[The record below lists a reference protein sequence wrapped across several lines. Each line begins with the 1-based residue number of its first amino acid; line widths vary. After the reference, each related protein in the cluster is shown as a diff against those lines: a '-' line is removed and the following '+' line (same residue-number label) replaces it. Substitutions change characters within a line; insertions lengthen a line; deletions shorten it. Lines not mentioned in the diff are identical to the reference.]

1 MEFKLTINDG
11 ARAYKHVVKE
21 PEAAVFVGM
30 KIGDKIKG
38 DSLGIPGYEFIIT
51 GGSDNAG
58 FPMKKG
64 IQGNDRVKMLVKD
77 KKGCSRRKTVMG
89 SMISESISQINL
101 KVSKKGG
108 KELTEYVKA
117 GEEKKE
123 GKK

>member
-11 ARAYKHVVKE
+11 AKAYKHVIKE
-21 PEAAVFVGM
+21 PEAAVFLGL

-38 DSLGIPGYEFIIT
+38 DGIGIPGYEFIIT

-64 IQGNDRVKMLVKD
+64 IQGSERARMLVKD
-77 KKGCSRRKTVMG
+77 KKGCPRRKTVVG

-108 KELTEYVKA
+108 KELSEYLK
-117 GEEKKE
+117 GGRRRKKL
-123 GKK
+123 